1 MLNMLSKELFN
12 WLRFSR
18 LESKIT
24 EKSKT
29 NIKNTGIEV
38 IKDKDWKVKNK
49 YTNKKRKDFIN
60 TPVLK
65 TAIMDKECLIRLK
78 KLILDGPKYLGPL
91 IEGMGIRSLVS
102 LVNEPEK
109 LLQVEAFF
117 AILATSVLGKQV

>member
-1 MLNMLSKELFN
+1 MLSKELFN
-12 WLRFSR
+12 WFRFSR

-49 YTNKKRKDFIN
+49 YTNKKRKDLIS

-78 KLILDGPKYLGPL
+78 KLILDGPKYLEPL
-91 IEGMGIRSLVS
+91 IDGIEIRSLVN
-102 LVNEPEK
+102 LANEPEK
-109 LLQVEAFF
+109 LLQVEAFS
-117 AILATSVLGKQV
+117 AILATIILGRQV